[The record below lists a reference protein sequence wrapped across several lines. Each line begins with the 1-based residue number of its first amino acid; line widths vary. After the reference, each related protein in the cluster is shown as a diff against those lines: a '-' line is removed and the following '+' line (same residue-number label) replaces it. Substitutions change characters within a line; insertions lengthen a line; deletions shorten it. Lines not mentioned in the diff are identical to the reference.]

1 MISILLVIERFSY
14 PIWHKKRKRKSDM
27 TKRIVS
33 FLLVIFLLLVTVIYS
48 ATTGSI
54 KMGFFEFIG
63 ALFEEGNSQMEAIRD
78 LRFPRIIV
86 ALFAGAALSV
96 SGVLLQSVMRNPLAD
111 AGIIGISSG
120 AAFVQLVIVAFFPT
134 LFFMTPVLAFMGGAL
149 ACMLVFA
156 LSWKSGL
163 SPLKLILVG
172 IAINA
177 MFTGLTEAMIS
188 LGGSLNMS
196 ASSVIGSNLTMRT
209 WKDVSTI
216 VTYGSIGLIG
226 ALALYS
232 WCNLLVLQDKTV
244 KSLGFQVARARLL
257 IAAVAVLL
265 AAVSVVVA
273 GVISFVGLLVPH
285 IARRLVG
292 HDHAVLIPFTALAG
306 ALLILVADTIG
317 RTIVAP
323 LEIPASTIMAIIGGP
338 FLIFLLRKE

>member
-1 MISILLVIERFSY
+1 
-14 PIWHKKRKRKSDM
+14 M
-27 TKRIVS
+27 TKKIVS
-33 FLLVIFLLLVTVIYS
+33 FSVVIALLLMAIVYS

-54 KMGFFEFIG
+54 KMGYFEFIG
-63 ALFEEGNSQMEAIRD
+63 ALFDEGNSNMEAIRD

-120 AAFVQLVIVAFFPT
+120 AAFVQLFIISFFPA
-134 LFFMTPVLAFMGGAL
+134 LFFMTPLFAFIGGAF
-149 ACMLVFA
+149 ACFLVFA

-177 MFTGLTEAMIS
+177 MFTGLAEAFIS
-188 LGGSLNMS
+188 FGGSLNVS

-209 WKDVSTI
+209 WKDVTTI
-216 VTYGSIGLIG
+216 TMYGSVGLIS

-232 WCNLLVLQDKTV
+232 WCNLLVLQDKTA
-244 KSLGFQVARARLL
+244 KSIGFNVTRARLI

-265 AAVSVVVA
+265 SAISVVVA

-285 IARRLVG
+285 IARRIVG
-292 HDHAVLIPFTALAG
+292 YDHKVLIPFTALSG

-317 RTIVAP
+317 RTIVTP

>member
-1 MISILLVIERFSY
+1 M
-14 PIWHKKRKRKSDM
+14 RKRIASYL
-27 TKRIVS
+27 IVS
-33 FLLVIFLLLVTVIYS
+33 LLLVVTIVYS

-54 KMGFFEFIG
+54 KMGFFEFFG
-63 ALFEEGNSQMEAIRD
+63 AFFEEGNSQMEAIRD
-78 LRFPRIIV
+78 LRFPRMIV
-86 ALFAGAALSV
+86 AIFAGAALSV

-120 AAFVQLVIVAFFPT
+120 AAFVQLLIISFFPA
-134 LFFMTPVLAFMGGAL
+134 LFFMTPLFAFMGGAF
-149 ACMLVFA
+149 ACFLVFA

-177 MFTGLTEAMIS
+177 MFTGLTEAFIS
-188 LGGSLNMS
+188 MGGSLNVS

-209 WKDVSTI
+209 WSDVSTI
-216 VTYGSIGLIG
+216 ATYGAIGLVL
-226 ALALYS
+226 AFALYS
-232 WCNLLVLQDKTV
+232 WCNLLVLQDKTA
-244 KSLGFQVARARLL
+244 KSIGFNVARARLI

-292 HDHAVLIPFTALAG
+292 YDHKVLIPFTALLG
-306 ALLILVADTIG
+306 ALIILLADTLG
-317 RTIVAP
+317 RTLMAP
-323 LEIPASTIMAIIGGP
+323 LEIPASTLMAIIGGP

>member
-1 MISILLVIERFSY
+1 
-14 PIWHKKRKRKSDM
+14 M
-27 TKRIVS
+27 TKKVVS
-33 FLLVIFLLLVTVIYS
+33 FSIVIVLLLVSAVYA

-54 KMGFFEFIG
+54 KMGFFELIG
-63 ALFEEGNSQMEAIRD
+63 ALFDDGNGQMEAIRD

-111 AGIIGISSG
+111 AGVIGISSG
-120 AAFVQLVIVAFFPT
+120 AAFVQLFIISFFPA
-134 LFFMTPVLAFMGGAL
+134 LFFMTPVLAFIGGAF
-149 ACMLVFA
+149 ACALVFA

-177 MFTGLTEAMIS
+177 MFTGLTEAFIS
-188 LGGSLNMS
+188 LGGSLNTS
-196 ASSVIGSNLTMRT
+196 AASVVGSNLTMRT

-216 VTYGSIGLIG
+216 VTYGTVGLI
-226 ALALYS
+226 AAFALYS
-232 WCNLLVLQDKTV
+232 WCNLLVLQDKTA
-244 KSLGFQVARARLL
+244 KSLGFHVARARLL

-265 AAVSVVVA
+265 SAVSVVVA

-285 IARRLVG
+285 ISRRLVG
-292 HDHAVLIPFTALAG
+292 HDHKVLIPFTALAG

-317 RTIVAP
+317 RTIATP

>member
-1 MISILLVIERFSY
+1 
-14 PIWHKKRKRKSDM
+14 M
-27 TKRIVS
+27 TKKIISFSIVI
-33 FLLVIFLLLVTVIYS
+33 VLLLVTVVYS

-54 KMGFFEFIG
+54 KMGFFEFID
-63 ALFEEGNSQMEAIRD
+63 ALFDKENSQMEAIRD

-111 AGIIGISSG
+111 AGVIGISSG
-120 AAFVQLVIVAFFPT
+120 AAFVQLFIISFFPA

-149 ACMLVFA
+149 ACALVFA

-177 MFTGLTEAMIS
+177 MFTGLTEAFIS
-188 LGGSLNMS
+188 LGGSLNTS

-216 VTYGSIGLIG
+216 VTYGSVGLVT

-232 WCNLLVLQDKTV
+232 WCNLLVLQDKTA
-244 KSLGFQVARARLL
+244 KSLGFNVARARLL

-265 AAVSVVVA
+265 SAVSVVVA

-285 IARRLVG
+285 IARRVVG
-292 HDHAVLIPFTALAG
+292 HDHKVLIPFTALAG

>member
-1 MISILLVIERFSY
+1 
-14 PIWHKKRKRKSDM
+14 M
-27 TKRIVS
+27 TKKIVS
-33 FLLVIFLLLVTVIYS
+33 FSIIIVLLLVSAVYA

-63 ALFEEGNSQMEAIRD
+63 ALFDEGNSQMEAIRD

-111 AGIIGISSG
+111 AGVIGISSG
-120 AAFVQLVIVAFFPT
+120 ASFVQLFIISFFPA
-134 LFFMTPVLAFMGGAL
+134 LFFMTPILAFMGGAF
-149 ACMLVFA
+149 ACALVFT

-177 MFTGLTEAMIS
+177 MFTGLTEAFIS
-188 LGGSLNMS
+188 LGGSLNTS
-196 ASSVIGSNLTMRT
+196 ASSVVGSNLTMRT
-209 WKDVSTI
+209 WQDVSTI
-216 VTYGSIGLIG
+216 VTYGTVGLI
-226 ALALYS
+226 ASFALYS
-232 WCNLLVLQDKTV
+232 WCNLLVLQDKTA
-244 KSLGFQVARARLL
+244 KSLGFPIARARLV

-265 AAVSVVVA
+265 SAVSVVVA

-285 IARRLVG
+285 ISRRIVG
-292 HDHAVLIPFTALAG
+292 HDHKVLIPFTALAG

-317 RTIVAP
+317 RTITVP

-338 FLIFLLRKE
+338 FLIYLLRKE

>member
-1 MISILLVIERFSY
+1 
-14 PIWHKKRKRKSDM
+14 M

-33 FLLVIFLLLVTVIYS
+33 YAVVAVLLIVTIVYS

-54 KMGFFEFIG
+54 KMGFFEFLG
-63 ALFEEGNSQMEAIRD
+63 ALFEPGNSQMEAIRD
-78 LRFPRIIV
+78 LRFPRMIV

-120 AAFVQLVIVAFFPT
+120 AAFVQLFIISFFPA
-134 LFFMTPVLAFMGGAL
+134 LFFMTPLFAFMGGAF
-149 ACMLVFA
+149 ACFLVFA
-156 LSWKSGL
+156 LSWRSGL

-177 MFTGLTEAMIS
+177 MFTGLTEAFIS
-188 LGGSLNMS
+188 FGGALNVS

-209 WKDVSTI
+209 WSDVSTI
-216 VTYGSIGLIG
+216 ATYGTIGLI
-226 ALALYS
+226 LSFVLYS
-232 WCNLLVLQDKTV
+232 WCNLLVLQDKTA
-244 KSLGFQVARARLL
+244 KSIGFHVTRARLI

-265 AAVSVVVA
+265 AAISVVVA

-292 HDHAVLIPFTALAG
+292 YDHKVLIPFTALLG
-306 ALLILVADTIG
+306 ALIILLADTIG
-317 RTIVAP
+317 RTIVSP

>member
-1 MISILLVIERFSY
+1 
-14 PIWHKKRKRKSDM
+14 M
-27 TKRIVS
+27 TKKIVS
-33 FLLVIFLLLVTVIYS
+33 FSIVIVLLLVSAVYA

-54 KMGFFEFIG
+54 KISFFEFIG
-63 ALFEEGNSQMEAIRD
+63 AVFDEGNSQMEAIRD

-111 AGIIGISSG
+111 AGVIGISSG
-120 AAFVQLVIVAFFPT
+120 AAFVQLFIISFFPA
-134 LFFMTPVLAFMGGAL
+134 LFFMTPILAFMGGAF
-149 ACMLVFA
+149 ACALVFA

-177 MFTGLTEAMIS
+177 MFTGLTEAFIS
-188 LGGSLNMS
+188 LGGSLNTS
-196 ASSVIGSNLTMRT
+196 ASSVVGSNLTMRT

-216 VTYGSIGLIG
+216 VTYGTVGLI
-226 ALALYS
+226 ASFALYS
-232 WCNLLVLQDKTV
+232 WCNLLVLQDKTA
-244 KSLGFQVARARLL
+244 KSLGFPIARARLV
-257 IAAVAVLL
+257 IAVVAVLL
-265 AAVSVVVA
+265 SAVSVVVA

-285 IARRLVG
+285 ISRRIVG
-292 HDHAVLIPFTALAG
+292 HDHKVLIPFTALAG

-317 RTIVAP
+317 RTITVP

>member
-1 MISILLVIERFSY
+1 
-14 PIWHKKRKRKSDM
+14 M

-33 FLLVIFLLLVTVIYS
+33 FTVVAVLLVVTIVYS

-54 KMGFFEFIG
+54 QMGFFEFLG
-63 ALFEEGNSQMEAIRD
+63 ALFEKGNSQMEAIRD
-78 LRFPRIIV
+78 LRFPRMIV

-120 AAFVQLVIVAFFPT
+120 AAFVQLLIVSFFPA
-134 LFFMTPVLAFMGGAL
+134 LFFMTPLFAFMGGAF
-149 ACMLVFA
+149 ACFLVFA

-177 MFTGLTEAMIS
+177 MFTGLAEAFIS
-188 LGGSLNMS
+188 FGGSLNVS
-196 ASSVIGSNLTMRT
+196 AASTVGSNLTMRT
-209 WKDVSTI
+209 WQDVSTI
-216 VTYGSIGLIG
+216 ALYGSIGLV
-226 ALALYS
+226 AAFALYS
-232 WCNLLVLQDKTV
+232 WCNLLVLEDKTA
-244 KSLGFQVARARLL
+244 KSIGFQVARARLI

-265 AAVSVVVA
+265 AAISVVVA

-292 HDHAVLIPFTALAG
+292 YDHKVLIPFTALLG
-306 ALLILVADTIG
+306 ALIILLADTLG

-323 LEIPASTIMAIIGGP
+323 LEIPASTLMAIIGGP

>member
-1 MISILLVIERFSY
+1 
-14 PIWHKKRKRKSDM
+14 M

-48 ATTGSI
+48 ASTGSI

-63 ALFEEGNSQMEAIRD
+63 ALFNEGNSQMEAIRD

-120 AAFVQLVIVAFFPT
+120 AAFVQLIIVAFFPT

-149 ACMLVFA
+149 ACTLVFA

-226 ALALYS
+226 SLALYS

-244 KSLGFQVARARLL
+244 KSLGFQVVRARLL

-306 ALLILVADTIG
+306 ALLILLADTIG

>member
-1 MISILLVIERFSY
+1 
-14 PIWHKKRKRKSDM
+14 M
-27 TKRIVS
+27 TKKIVS
-33 FLLVIFLLLVTVIYS
+33 FSIIIVLLLVSAVYA

-63 ALFEEGNSQMEAIRD
+63 ALFDEGNSQMEAIRD

-111 AGIIGISSG
+111 AGVIGISSG
-120 AAFVQLVIVAFFPT
+120 ASFVQLFIISFFPA
-134 LFFMTPVLAFMGGAL
+134 LFFMTPILAFMGGAF
-149 ACMLVFA
+149 ACALVFT

-177 MFTGLTEAMIS
+177 MFTGLTEAFIS
-188 LGGSLNMS
+188 LGGSLNTS
-196 ASSVIGSNLTMRT
+196 ASSVVGSNLTMRT

-216 VTYGSIGLIG
+216 VTYGTVGLI
-226 ALALYS
+226 ASFALYS
-232 WCNLLVLQDKTV
+232 WCNLLVLQDKTA
-244 KSLGFQVARARLL
+244 KSLGFPIARARLV

-265 AAVSVVVA
+265 SAVSVVVA

-285 IARRLVG
+285 ISRRIVG
-292 HDHAVLIPFTALAG
+292 HDHKVLIPFTALAG

-317 RTIVAP
+317 RTITVP

>member
-1 MISILLVIERFSY
+1 M
-14 PIWHKKRKRKSDM
+14 RKRIASYV
-27 TKRIVS
+27 IVS
-33 FLLVIFLLLVTVIYS
+33 LLLVVTIVYS

-54 KMGFFEFIG
+54 KMGFFEFFG
-63 ALFEEGNSQMEAIRD
+63 ALFEQGNSQMEAVRD
-78 LRFPRIIV
+78 LRFPRMIV

-120 AAFVQLVIVAFFPT
+120 AAFVQLFIISFFPA
-134 LFFMTPVLAFMGGAL
+134 LFFMTPLFAFMGGAF
-149 ACMLVFA
+149 ACFLVFA

-177 MFTGLTEAMIS
+177 MFTGLTEAFIS
-188 LGGSLNMS
+188 FGGSLNVS

-209 WKDVSTI
+209 WSDVLTI
-216 VTYGSIGLIG
+216 ATYGTIGLVL
-226 ALALYS
+226 AFALYS
-232 WCNLLVLQDKTV
+232 WCNLLVLQDKTA
-244 KSLGFQVARARLL
+244 KSIGFHVARARLL

-265 AAVSVVVA
+265 AAISVVVA

-292 HDHAVLIPFTALAG
+292 YDHKVLIPFTALLG
-306 ALLILVADTIG
+306 ALIILLADTLG

-323 LEIPASTIMAIIGGP
+323 LEIPASTLMAIIGGP

>member
-1 MISILLVIERFSY
+1 MTKKVISFSTVIILLLAS
-14 PIWHKKRKRKSDM
+14 
-27 TKRIVS
+27 IV
-33 FLLVIFLLLVTVIYS
+33 YS

-54 KMGFFEFIG
+54 QMGFFEFINAFFG
-63 ALFEEGNSQMEAIRD
+63 ESNSQMEAIRD

-86 ALFAGAALSV
+86 AIFAGAALSV

-111 AGIIGISSG
+111 AGVIGISSG
-120 AAFVQLVIVAFFPT
+120 AAFVQLFIISFFPA
-134 LFFMTPVLAFMGGAL
+134 LFFMTPFFAFLGGAL
-149 ACMLVFA
+149 ACALVFA

-177 MFTGLTEAMIS
+177 MFTGLTEAFIS
-188 LGGSLNMS
+188 LGGSLNTS
-196 ASSVIGSNLTMRT
+196 ASSVVGSNLTMRT
-209 WKDVSTI
+209 WNDVATI
-216 VTYGSIGLIG
+216 TTYGTIGLIAAI
-226 ALALYS
+226 ALFR

-244 KSLGFQVARARLL
+244 KSLGFRVARARLI

-265 AAVSVVVA
+265 SAISVVVA

-285 IARRLVG
+285 ISRRIVG
-292 HDHAVLIPFTALAG
+292 HDHKVLIPFTALAG

-317 RTIVAP
+317 RTIFAP
-323 LEIPASTIMAIIGGP
+323 MEIPASTIMAVIGGP